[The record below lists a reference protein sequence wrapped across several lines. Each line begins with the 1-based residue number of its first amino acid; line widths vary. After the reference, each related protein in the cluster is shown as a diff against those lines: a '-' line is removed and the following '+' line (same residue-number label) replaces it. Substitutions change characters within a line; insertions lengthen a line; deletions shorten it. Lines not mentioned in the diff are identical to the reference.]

1 MTVEDG
7 RPRRSDP
14 PLERRRFERERSAAG
29 RESALLFGVALATF
43 VLIAAVSIRQATSP
57 GNAIGVIEDG
67 VAATTEIDLL
77 LGEHLAALQEQARE
91 GGEETYG
98 LPGYPIDVF
107 LSRDELLKLDESGV
121 RDLMLWRS
129 AHVVYDEGL
138 KAFDRTGNQE
148 VSFLSLQGQMDF
160 VLGNLTGER
169 HSQSGTV
176 AVLAGLTLAAMAIGA
191 LVTAEGYGGF
201 RKLGLAVAGGAGFGL
216 LLSGLA
222 WLGAGVTAS
231 GDSFTTDLRDIL
243 KTLLAMP
250 LRNYVVALAAGLL
263 CALLS
268 PLAGLVARFAAVTG
282 ERREPAEPLT
292 EHADGGDWE
301 PGAPV

>member
-43 VLIAAVSIRQATSP
+43 VLVAAVSIRQATSP

-176 AVLAGLTLAAMAIGA
+176 AVFAGLTLAAMAIGA
-191 LVTAEGYGGF
+191 LLTAEGYGGF
-201 RKLGLAVAGGAGFGL
+201 RKLGLAVSGGAGFGL

-268 PLAGLVARFAAVTG
+268 PLAGLVARFAGVTG
-282 ERREPAEPLT
+282 ERREAEEPLT
-292 EHADGGDWE
+292 EYPDDGDWE

>member
-1 MTVEDG
+1 MTIEEG
-7 RPRRSDP
+7 RPRRPDAA
-14 PLERRRFERERSAAG
+14 LERRRFERERSTDG
-29 RESALLFGVALATF
+29 REGALLFGVALAMF
-43 VLIAAVSIRQATSP
+43 VLIAAVSVRQATSP
-57 GNAIGVIEDG
+57 GNVIGVIEDG
-67 VAATTEIDLL
+67 VATTTEIDLV
-77 LGEHLAALQEQARE
+77 LGEHLPALQKQARE
-91 GGEETYG
+91 GDQETYA
-98 LPGYPIDVF
+98 LPGYPIDVY
-107 LSRDELLKLDESGV
+107 LSRDELLKLDQSGV
-121 RDLMLWRS
+121 RDLVLRRS

-160 VLGNLTGER
+160 VLGNLTGKR
-169 HSQSGTV
+169 HSQAGTV
-176 AVLAGLTLAAMAIGA
+176 AIVAGLALAAMAIGV
-191 LVTAEGYGGF
+191 LLTAEGFGGF
-201 RKLGLAVAGGAGFGL
+201 RKLGLAAAGGAGFGL
-216 LLSGLA
+216 LLSGLV

-250 LRNYVVALAAGLL
+250 LRDYVVALAAGLL

-268 PLAGLVARFAAVTG
+268 PLAGLVARLAGRAG
-282 ERREPAEPLT
+282 ERPGPAEPFT

>member
-176 AVLAGLTLAAMAIGA
+176 AVLAVLALAAMAIGV
-191 LVTAEGYGGF
+191 LLTAEGSGGF
-201 RKLGLAVAGGAGFGL
+201 RKLGLAAAGGAGFGL

-250 LRNYVVALAAGLL
+250 LRNFLVALAAGLL
-263 CALLS
+263 CALVS
-268 PLAGLVARFAAVTG
+268 PLAGLVARFAGTAG
-282 ERREPAEPLT
+282 ERRGRAEPLT
-292 EHADGGDWE
+292 EHPDDGDWE